1 MLACRRLCRGVDAEV
16 YAGVDADGCL
26 CAGRSACVWVGVLA
40 RGQERMRVGRSSCAW
55 VGAHARHCFK
65 VTFLLI
71 ISNNLESLF
80 IDDTIPIKFYRVS
93 SV

>member
-1 MLACRRLCRGVDAEV
+1 MELFVLEPHMLACGHVCTGVDAVV
-16 YAGVDADGCL
+16 YAYADGG
-26 CAGRSACVWVGVLA
+26 GRSACERAGVLA
-40 RGQERMRVGRSSCAW
+40 WNS
-55 VGAHARHCFK
+55 FK

-71 ISNNLESLF
+71 ISNNLGSLF

>member
-26 CAGRSACVWVGVLA
+26 CAGRSACVWVG
-40 RGQERMRVGRSSCAW
+40 
-55 VGAHARHCFK
+55 AHARHCFK

-71 ISNNLESLF
+71 ISYNLESLF
-80 IDDTIPIKFYRVS
+80 IDDTIPTKFYRAS
-93 SV
+93 SVQTVPSVQSFLVEM